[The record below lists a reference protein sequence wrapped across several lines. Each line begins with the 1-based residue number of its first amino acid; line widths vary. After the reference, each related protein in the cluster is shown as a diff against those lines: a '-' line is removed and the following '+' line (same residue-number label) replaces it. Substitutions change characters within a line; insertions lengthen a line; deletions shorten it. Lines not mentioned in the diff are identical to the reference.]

1 MGLRAPYLEFIE
13 AAIEEAFGDARNL
26 RMLELGDQVIN
37 DRSINEKTGK
47 AYFTNRGFEHVS
59 VDIKRHHDELILDL
73 RKPEQFEDLVDS
85 WDVIT
90 NSGTTEHVE
99 PVETQ
104 YECFQI
110 IHDCLKVGGIAVHLN
125 PDAEA
130 RDNSGIWKDHCR
142 IYYSKSFYEML
153 ARECEYEL
161 LANTVINGLR
171 CAAMKKTKEG
181 PFMVDRA
188 DFLEQIAEREVD
200 PRAIGFFRRL
210 KRRIRGEVV

>member
-13 AAIEEAFGDARNL
+13 TSIDKAFGDARNL

-37 DRSINEKTGK
+37 DRSISEKTGK
-47 AYFTNRGFEHVS
+47 AYFKNRGFEHVS
-59 VDIKRHHDELILDL
+59 VDIKRHHDELVLDL
-73 RKPEQFEDLVDS
+73 RKPEQFKDLTNS

-110 IHDCLKVGGIAVHLN
+110 IHDCLKIGGIAVHLN
-125 PDAEA
+125 PDVEV
-130 RDNSGIWKDHCR
+130 RDNSGKWKDHCR
-142 IYYSKSFYEML
+142 IYYSKSFYDML
-153 ARECEYEL
+153 ARECGYEL
-161 LANTVINGLR
+161 LSNTVINGLR

-181 PFMVDRA
+181 SFMRDRTR
-188 DFLEQIAEREVD
+188 FLEQIAERDVD
-200 PRAIGFFRRL
+200 PQAVGFFRKL
-210 KRRIRGEVV
+210 KRRIRGEVI